1 MKLLTDFD
9 GVWTLPEAEGVAHG
23 AELDEALL
31 ALAGE
36 RDRDATRAWIA
47 AARHTV
53 RPEAADAGRALLA
66 AGVEVVVVSNSGT
79 DKLRRWFA
87 HARVP
92 ASLHPERVAGALRL
106 RGAARK
112 FVLAPGAPV
121 PLVVG
126 SLRVDVARPDY
137 ARVLAEEA
145 PDAVV
150 GDVFSLDLALPLAIK
165 RRDPAWRGVRLFW
178 LVHPYTPE
186 RMRREIAQLPAGE
199 RGSEREGK
207 GEG

>member
-47 AARHTV
+47 AARAV
-53 RPEAADAGRALLA
+53 LA

-137 ARVLAEEA
+137 ARVLA
-145 PDAVV
+145 
-150 GDVFSLDLALPLAIK
+150 
-165 RRDPAWRGVRLFW
+165 
-178 LVHPYTPE
+178 
-186 RMRREIAQLPAGE
+186 
-199 RGSEREGK
+199 
-207 GEG
+207 